1 MMLPATEPALNRL
14 GIEFRV
20 RPAGILSLPA
30 PEKLIAA
37 PLADCSDPS
46 QPRENL
52 AKPQYGGLQMPG
64 LAAYSS
70 SHHAVVP
77 ALPEW
82 GLGGRGDS
90 GLGGFPVNLY
100 SPA

>member
-1 MMLPATEPALNRL
+1 MLPATEPALNRL

-20 RPAGILSLPA
+20 RPAWILPLPA
-30 PEKLIAA
+30 AEELIAA
-37 PLADCSDPS
+37 PLADRADPS
-46 QPRENL
+46 QPREHL
-52 AKPQYGGLQMPG
+52 AKSQDGGLQMPG
-64 LAAYSS
+64 FSAYYSD
-70 SHHAVVP
+70 HPAVVP

-82 GLGGRGDS
+82 GLSGRGDS